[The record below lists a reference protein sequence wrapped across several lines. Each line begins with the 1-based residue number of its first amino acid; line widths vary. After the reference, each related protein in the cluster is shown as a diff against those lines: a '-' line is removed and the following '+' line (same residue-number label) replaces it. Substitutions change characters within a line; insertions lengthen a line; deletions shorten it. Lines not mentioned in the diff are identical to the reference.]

1 MCQWR
6 FLILVS
12 FVFISIR
19 VAFADAIAEHS
30 ILISVADQKLV
41 LLHGAAR
48 EAEYPVSTSK
58 YGIGDRKGSY
68 ATPVGVL
75 AVSEKIGGHLPKG
88 AVLKSRRPTGEIVP
102 PNTTGRDAI
111 LSRIIWLSG
120 LEGSNRNAHVRG
132 IYIHGTPEERKIGR
146 PASYG
151 CIRMRSCD
159 VIRLFDEV
167 PIGAKIEITTMPVRL
182 ALNLLATVAATRR

>member
-1 MCQWR
+1 MRQWR

-12 FVFISIR
+12 LAFISIR
-19 VAFADAIAEHS
+19 VAFADTIAEPS

-120 LEGSNRNAHVRG
+120 LEGSNRNAMV
-132 IYIHGTPEERKIGR
+132 E
-146 PASYG
+146 
-151 CIRMRSCD
+151 
-159 VIRLFDEV
+159 
-167 PIGAKIEITTMPVRL
+167 
-182 ALNLLATVAATRR
+182 LLCGNGD

>member
-102 PNTTGRDAI
+102 PNTTGA
-111 LSRIIWLSG
+111 
-120 LEGSNRNAHVRG
+120 
-132 IYIHGTPEERKIGR
+132 
-146 PASYG
+146 
-151 CIRMRSCD
+151 
-159 VIRLFDEV
+159 
-167 PIGAKIEITTMPVRL
+167 
-182 ALNLLATVAATRR
+182 